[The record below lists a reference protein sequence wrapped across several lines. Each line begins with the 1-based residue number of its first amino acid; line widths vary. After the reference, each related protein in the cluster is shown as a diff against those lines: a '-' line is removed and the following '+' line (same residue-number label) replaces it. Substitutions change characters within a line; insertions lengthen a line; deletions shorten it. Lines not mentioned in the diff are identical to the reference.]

1 MNGGNLLLTRELV
14 RDLEN
19 LLEDEN
25 KCSIDLIYSDYY
37 IMLLVIYL
45 ISILG
50 KYKTIEGLF

>member
-1 MNGGNLLLTRELV
+1 MNGGNLLVTRELV

-37 IMLLVIYL
+37 IILLVI
-45 ISILG
+45 
-50 KYKTIEGLF
+50 